1 MRRISIGLLV
11 AILLV
16 FTSPGLANL
25 KITDYQKRLNSRFS
39 KRLRK
44 TTKFIIIHSTEG
56 SLPSSLRT
64 LSRGKMR
71 RGRYVSRGG
80 HAHYLIARNGSVYRI
95 LDPKY
100 RANHA
105 GVSMWN
111 GVTRLSDHSL
121 GIELVGYHNIP
132 FTESQYGS
140 LRKLLEILQKRF
152 QIKDR
157 DVLEHCRVA
166 YARPNRFTNKKRRG
180 RKRDPGI
187 NNFERKKADLQDEYI
202 RDPDVVA
209 GRISGRTDLIRSVQ
223 KVNSKQGALG
233 DGANERKSSNS
244 SLVEPRSQTRGLS
257 IITTTRTAW
266 KIAGLQYK
274 AATTRYRFPDGTSLR
289 GHEVKDWL
297 ALPPGTEVELGI
309 EEVKVVNNDRAEVL
323 LPEVTEKISPWKIAN
338 ALHNAS
344 FTFYIYPSGKIFAGH
359 RISQFSN
366 IPFGTRVLI
375 AYRRMPTPQTKSPLG
390 EDLDDVFLSHRTVYL
405 FPSHLLKSGEQIEDF
420 AQLPQRTVV
429 FTKIE

>member
-1 MRRISIGLLV
+1 M
-11 AILLV
+11 
-16 FTSPGLANL
+16 
-25 KITDYQKRLNSRFS
+25 
-39 KRLRK
+39 
-44 TTKFIIIHSTEG
+44 
-56 SLPSSLRT
+56 PSSLRT
-64 LSRGKMR
+64 LSRGKFR

-95 LDPKY
+95 LNPKY

-111 GVTRLSDHSL
+111 GMKGLSNYSL
-121 GIELVGYHNIP
+121 GIELVGYHNVP

-140 LRKLLEILQKRF
+140 LETLLKILKKRF

-166 YARPNRFTNKKRRG
+166 YSRPNRFTNKKRRG

-187 NNFERKKADLQDEYI
+187 NNFERKKAGLQDEYS

-209 GRISGRTDLIRSVQ
+209 GRISGKVDLVRSVQ
-223 KVNSKQGALG
+223 KVNPKQVEVALG
-233 DGANERKSSNS
+233 DGDNGRKSKNGS
-244 SLVEPRSQTRGLS
+244 SGESRAQTRSLS
-257 IITTTRTAW
+257 IITTTQTAW

-274 AATTRYRFPDGTSLR
+274 AATTRYRFPDGSSLR

-309 EEVKVVNNDRAEVL
+309 EEVKVVNSDRAEVL

-344 FTFYIYPSGKIFAGH
+344 FTFYIYPSGKISPGH
-359 RISQFSN
+359 RIGQFSN

-375 AYRRMPTPQTKSPLG
+375 AYRQIPTPQTKSPLG

-405 FPSHLLKSGEQIEDF
+405 FPSHVLKSGEQIEDF
-420 AQLPQRTVV
+420 VQLPQRTVV